1 MLRKNIL
8 VAVVFAVISELTLNA
23 QTPRSIADGIQNPDK

>member
-8 VAVVFAVISELTLNA
+8 VAVVFAVISGLTLNA
-23 QTPRSIADGIQNPDK
+23 QTPRSIADGIRNPDK